1 MFAGM
6 AHAASP
12 YRLFDL
18 ALVRLCELTHSL
30 SRLTFHGPDVSQMA
44 THAPD
49 QRIKIFFPDAA
60 GRPAALPDRPDW
72 YAVYRAMPPQ
82 TRPVMRT
89 YTIRH
94 LRPQAGEV
102 DIDFVLHGEAG
113 PASRWA
119 IRARPGDPV
128 QFVAPNRAHVGEVGG
143 YEWKPTTGTRHVL
156 LIADETALPAVSGI
170 LESLAMQPS
179 PPSTQAFIEVGD
191 TDDIMDLPTWP
202 QLDLA
207 WLPRSQ
213 STDGR
218 PPMVAAL
225 HRARLPATKAAA
237 ATNALPDVDIES
249 QILWDLAAPDDAG
262 FYAWIA
268 GEAAS
273 VLAIRHHLV
282 TERGMDRRS
291 LNLMGYWRR
300 GRALADSL

>member
-1 MFAGM
+1 MT
-6 AHAASP
+6 HASP

-18 ALVRLCELTHSL
+18 VLTRRRPLTHSL
-30 SRLTFHGPDVSQMA
+30 SRLTFHGADVEQMA

-49 QRIKIFFPDAA
+49 QRIKIFFPDAT
-60 GRPAALPDRPDW
+60 GQPAALPHRADW
-72 YAVYRAMPPQ
+72 LAVYRALPPRA
-82 TRPVMRT
+82 RPPMRT

-94 LRPQAGEV
+94 LRPRLGEV
-102 DIDFVLHGEAG
+102 DIDFVLHGDGG

-119 IRARPGDPV
+119 SHARPGDAV
-128 QFVAPNRAHVGEVGG
+128 QFVAPNRAHVGDVGG
-143 YEWKPTTGTRHVL
+143 YEWKPPAATRHVL

-179 PPSTQAFIEVGD
+179 PPSAQAFIEVAD
-191 TDDIMDLPTWP
+191 TDDIMDLPIWP
-202 QLDLA
+202 QLELT
-207 WLPRSQ
+207 WLPRSR
-213 STDGR
+213 SPDGK
-218 PPMVAAL
+218 PPMVNAI
-225 HRARLPATKAAA
+225 HRARLPAAKAVP

-249 QILWDLAAPDDAG
+249 QILWDLAAPDDAS

-282 TERGMDRRS
+282 KECGMDRRS

-300 GRALADSL
+300 GRALDDSL

>member
-1 MFAGM
+1 MT
-6 AHAASP
+6 HAANP

-18 ALVRLCELTHSL
+18 ALVRRRELTHSL
-30 SRLTFHGPDVSQMA
+30 TRLTFHGPDVDQMA

-60 GRPAALPDRPDW
+60 GRPAAMPDRPDW

-82 TRPVMRT
+82 MRPPMRT

-102 DIDFVLHGEAG
+102 DIDFVLHGDGG

-119 IRARPGDPV
+119 THARPGDPV
-128 QFVAPNRAHVGEVGG
+128 QFVAPNRAYVGEVGG
-143 YEWKPTTGTRHVL
+143 YEWKPTTGIRHVL
-156 LIADETALPAVSGI
+156 LIADETALPALSGI
-170 LESLAMQPS
+170 LESLAAQAS

-191 TDDIMDLPTWP
+191 ADDVMELPTWP
-202 QLDLA
+202 QLEVQ
-207 WLPRSQ
+207 WLPRSR
-213 STDGR
+213 STDGK

-237 ATNALPDVDIES
+237 ATNALPDVDIDS

-282 TERGMDRRS
+282 KERGMDRRS

-300 GRALADSL
+300 GRALDDSL